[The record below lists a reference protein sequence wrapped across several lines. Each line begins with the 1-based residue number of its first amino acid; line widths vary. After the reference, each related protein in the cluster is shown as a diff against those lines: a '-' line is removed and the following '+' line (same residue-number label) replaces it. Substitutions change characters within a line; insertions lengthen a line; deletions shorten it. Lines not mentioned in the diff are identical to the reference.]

1 MPIISDMEIIKSAI
15 IYGDLDDAM
24 AVITGRQKSLSY
36 TLKKKPTEKATEYSE
51 FLKNLERLLKGEMS
65 LGDFKGSMGKL
76 SKLLDYLDITGDR
89 ENFLASFYYLL
100 EYSLDRYNIRFPM
113 YDGKRCDDK

>member
-24 AVITGRQKSLSY
+24 AVVKGRLKSLSY
-36 TLKKKPTEKATEYSE
+36 SLKGKPSRKKSEYSQ
-51 FLKNLERLLKGEMS
+51 FLSDLEKLLSGNIS
-65 LGDFKGSMGKL
+65 LDDFKGATEKL
-76 SKLLDYLDITGDR
+76 DTLMDSLDITGDR

-100 EYSLDRYNIRFPM
+100 EYSLDRYNIRYPSF
-113 YDGKRCDDK
+113 DGKRCDDK